1 MAFGLAPLSQSFK
14 ADMRMI
20 GGIITGSSGEYLALP
35 VSSTVLGGMKGLTT
49 NEWSLNYL
57 SDSFGAASGSVIQ
70 ALNYLSA
77 SMDATSGDVT
87 GPGSSTDNAV
97 VRFNGTSGKTIQNS
111 TLVTFTDAGAF
122 VGGAGASY
130 TFSANGQISG
140 TNKVVAGTNVEAP
153 LGTVSGALS
162 LASAKLTING
172 TDVATQAGAL
182 VAPTTVSGA
191 GAVSGQNLVTEE
203 ATITAAGVI
212 SGAGALQGQSVSVAN
227 AVVITTAGAVE
238 AATSVVATTTVSGAG
253 AVSGQNLVTEESTIT
268 AAGVVSGAGAGQFGT
283 LATEEATISV
293 AGVVSGAGTATFG
306 GVSSRTALATTIM
319 SGASLGIGSA
329 DDNGLTVTVAGL
341 VAGGAGLDSYGITAA
356 GVFSGSAVTA
366 GTNVSA
372 SGRIT
377 AGDLITEEATITVA
391 GVISGA
397 GNFTGGG
404 VSVGNGAGVISRA
417 GAFVGASFSGQSV
430 NAGNIKS
437 ELGGDISASVASS
450 VQFSNT
456 GSAGGN
462 NYKAAMLISS
472 SDIQGPGNAALIP
485 KMVMQGTDEAGA
497 LKDFMISISGGLL
510 QVVKLTYGTAL
521 PV

>member
-1 MAFGLAPLSQSFK
+1 MLKSFK
-14 ADMRMI
+14 
-20 GGIITGSSGEYLALP
+20 
-35 VSSTVLGGMKGLTT
+35 LT
-49 NEWSLNYL
+49 
-57 SDSFGAASGSVIQ
+57 
-70 ALNYLSA
+70 
-77 SMDATSGDVT
+77 
-87 GPGSSTDNAV
+87 
-97 VRFNGTSGKTIQNS
+97 RS
-111 TLVTFTDAGAF
+111 TLSF
-122 VGGAGASY
+122 VC
-130 TFSANGQISG
+130 
-140 TNKVVAGTNVEAP
+140 
-153 LGTVSGALS
+153 
-162 LASAKLTING
+162 ASAGVTNM
-172 TDVATQAGAL
+172 L
-182 VAPTTVSGA
+182 VKESHSVLRL
-191 GAVSGQNLVTEE
+191 LV
-203 ATITAAGVI
+203 
-212 SGAGALQGQSVSVAN
+212 
-227 AVVITTAGAVE
+227 
-238 AATSVVATTTVSGAG
+238 
-253 AVSGQNLVTEESTIT
+253 
-268 AAGVVSGAGAGQFGT
+268 
-283 LATEEATISV
+283 
-293 AGVVSGAGTATFG
+293 
-306 GVSSRTALATTIM
+306 
-319 SGASLGIGSA
+319 IGPS
-329 DDNGLTVTVAGL
+329 N
-341 VAGGAGLDSYGITAA
+341 
-356 GVFSGSAVTA
+356 
-366 GTNVSA
+366 TNVSA